1 LVPLSNAESGDELGN
16 AIEQAGESWDIR
28 RAVVAGAA
36 QDVTRLLQAWS
47 LGDET
52 ALDRLIPL
60 VEAELR
66 RLAGAYIRRER
77 QGHTLQATELVN
89 EAFLRLVG
97 ARHVQWQD
105 RAHFVG
111 IAARLMRQVLV
122 DHARSRGSQKHGGAA
137 ERIPIDEARLEAA
150 EPMLD
155 LVDLNRA
162 LDAFSSID
170 GRRSQIVE
178 LRYFGGLTLEET
190 AEVLHVS
197 VETVKR
203 DWRLAKLWLLRELNG
218 DKHLSQP
225 ERRR

>member
-1 LVPLSNAESGDELGN
+1 MTAIRGFVPATP
-16 AIEQAGESWDIR
+16 
-28 RAVVAGAA
+28 
-36 QDVTRLLQAWS
+36 QDVTLMLQAWS
-47 LGDET
+47 DGDES
-52 ALDRLIPL
+52 ALDRLMPL

-66 RLAGAYIRRER
+66 RLAGAYMRRER
-77 QGHTLQATELVN
+77 RSHTLQATELVN

-97 ARHVQWQD
+97 ARHVHWQD

-122 DHARSRGSQKHGGAA
+122 DHARARGSQKRGGSA
-137 ERIPIDEARLEAA
+137 ERIPMDDARMEATAPRW
-150 EPMLD
+150 LD

-170 GRRSQIVE
+170 ARRSQIVE

-190 AEVLHVS
+190 AAVLGMS

-203 DWRLAKLWLLRELNG
+203 DWRLARLWLLRQLSG
-218 DKHLSQP
+218 DTQRP
-225 ERRR
+225 EPEHRR

>member
-1 LVPLSNAESGDELGN
+1 MP
-16 AIEQAGESWDIR
+16 AIP
-28 RAVVAGAA
+28 
-36 QDVTRLLQAWS
+36 QDVTGLLQAWS
-47 LGDET
+47 DGDET

-66 RLAGAYIRRER
+66 RLAGAYMRRER
-77 QGHTLQATELVN
+77 QSHTLQATELVN

-97 ARHVQWQD
+97 ARRVHWQD

-137 ERIPIDEARLEAA
+137 ERISVDDAQLKTA
-150 EPMLD
+150 EPGLD
-155 LVDLNRA
+155 LIDLNRA
-162 LDAFSSID
+162 LDVFASID
-170 GRRSQIVE
+170 ARRSQIVE

-218 DKHLSQP
+218 DKHIPRP
-225 ERRR
+225 EPRG

>member
-1 LVPLSNAESGDELGN
+1 MTAIRGIVPATP
-16 AIEQAGESWDIR
+16 
-28 RAVVAGAA
+28 
-36 QDVTRLLQAWS
+36 QDVTLMLQAWS
-47 LGDET
+47 EGDEN
-52 ALDRLIPL
+52 ALDRLMPL

-66 RLAGAYIRRER
+66 RLAAAYMRRER
-77 QGHTLQATELVN
+77 RSHTLQATALVN

-97 ARHVQWQD
+97 ARHVHWQD

-122 DHARSRGSQKHGGAA
+122 DHARARGSQKRGGSA
-137 ERIPIDEARLEAA
+137 ERIPMDDARMEAA
-150 EPMLD
+150 EPRFLD

-170 GRRSQIVE
+170 ARRSQIVE

-190 AEVLHVS
+190 AAVLGMS

-203 DWRLAKLWLLRELNG
+203 DWRLARLWLLRQLSG
-218 DKHLSQP
+218 DKQRP
-225 ERRR
+225 EPEHRR